1 MLNGNTHM
9 VGSLGPDVVITN
21 PPPAGMPMTKE
32 DALEFA
38 AWIVATAEDPAE
50 DGEFERML
58 EEVRNT

>member
-9 VGSLGPDVVITN
+9 VGSLGVNVVITN

-38 AWIVATAEDPAE
+38 AYIVAVAEDPTK
-50 DGEFERML
+50 DGEFERVL
-58 EEVRNT
+58 EAVRNT